1 MSEEQSPDEEPEI
14 PEWDDEYLDR
24 VADRLKFNYD
34 LRRDERVRG
43 ESFPLYGQLLVE
55 SRKQFLHP
63 SVNYATQNAQE
74 HLFARRVD
82 APAVA
87 ELERLVELGNEL
99 GEAWVDPDEEH
110 RSTDFTFV
118 VVAEELPEDVA
129 GFVEGFRD
137 RTLLKYG
144 YYGHY
149 EVNLAV
155 VAPDRERYAASENAD
170 AWRAFV
176 DWETA
181 EEEPGLL
188 GRLLGT
194 LRG

>member
-1 MSEEQSPDEEPEI
+1 MSREEFPGEEVEI

-34 LRRDERVRG
+34 LEKSERVRG
-43 ESFPLYGQLLVE
+43 ESFPLYGQLVVE

-63 SVNYATQNAQE
+63 SVNYANQNVQE

-87 ELERLVELGNEL
+87 DLERYVELGNEL
-99 GEAWVDPDEEH
+99 GDSWVEADEEH

-118 VVAEELPEDVA
+118 LVGETLPEDVA
-129 GFVEGFRD
+129 AFVEGFSD

-155 VAPDRERYAASENAD
+155 VAPDEQRYVASENAD

-176 DWETA
+176 DWEI

-188 GRLLGT
+188 GRLLGK